1 MSLFLVVLAGAA
13 ALFLFGLSRV
23 PPGIKVTVLT
33 APPVAAVMWLLDV
46 VFGRRAVAVAVGAVF
61 LVVLVA
67 LNGLLAHPRLPPWA
81 KPVVFGTVPGAA
93 LAWLLVVTA
102 DDTLKDPGE
111 DPCSMYH
118 GGTGVSE
125 VFPPRAYCRF
135 GDGGTLDL
143 APGTQVVFWVCF
155 TVSVVLLALGLA
167 WAVRDPRAV
176 VRRFHRAG
184 RG

>member
-1 MSLFLVVLAGAA
+1 MSLFLVLLAGAA
-13 ALFLFGLSRV
+13 ALYLLGRSRV
-23 PPGIKVTVLT
+23 PPGIQVAVLT
-33 APPVAAVMWLLDV
+33 APPVVAVMWLLDE

-67 LNGLLAHPRLPPWA
+67 LNGLLEHPRLPLWVKLA
-81 KPVVFGTVPGAA
+81 VFGTVPGAA

-111 DPCSMYH
+111 DPCSLHH

-135 GDGGTLDL
+135 PDGRTLDL
-143 APGTQVVFWVCF
+143 APVTQAVFWVCLV
-155 TVSVVLLALGLA
+155 VSLGLLATGLVR
-167 WAVRDPRAV
+167 AVRDPRAV
-176 VRRFHRAG
+176 ARRFRWTR